1 MNKEKIFVFQDDI
14 PQDTELGETIAI
26 DTETTGLIHNRD
38 RLCLIQIC
46 GRNNICYLIKINIE
60 NGILMSKPRNLERLL
75 KDKKVLKIFH
85 YARFDIAV
93 LNNWIGDLAGPI
105 FCTKIASKLVRTYTN
120 KHGLKD
126 LCKELIGIE
135 LSKEMQS
142 SDWAQE
148 TLSEQ
153 QKIYA
158 AQDVIYLHKLYDK
171 LIFMLEREKRTK
183 IATKCFEALEAR
195 VLLDLNGWSNEDI
208 FSH

>member
-171 LIFMLEREKRTK
+171 LIFMLEREKRFE
-183 IATKCFEALEAR
+183 IFEKCMNVVPTLVDMEISGFKTTIFE
-195 VLLDLNGWSNEDI
+195 
-208 FSH
+208 H

>member
-1 MNKEKIFVFQDDI
+1 MDKEKIFVFEDDI
-14 PQDTELGETIAI
+14 PDDIDIGKTVAI
-26 DTETTGLIHNRD
+26 DTETTGLIHDRD
-38 RLCLIQIC
+38 RLCLVQLS
-46 GRNNICYLIKINIE
+46 GRNTACYLIKIKIE
-60 NGILMSKPRNLERLL
+60 NGVLVSNPKNLRIILE
-75 KDKKVLKIFH
+75 DKKILKIFH

-93 LNNWIGDLAGPI
+93 LNKWIGNMEGSV

-126 LCKELIGIE
+126 LCKELLNIE

-148 TLSEQ
+148 NLSDQ

-158 AQDVIYLHKLYDK
+158 AQDVIYLHELYDK
-171 LIFMLEREKRTK
+171 LELMLEREKRIILAK
-183 IATKCFEALEAR
+183 KCFEALDAR
-195 VLLDLNGWSNEDI
+195 VLLDLNGWLNEDI

>member
-1 MNKEKIFVFQDDI
+1 MDKEKIFVFENDI
-14 PQDTELGETIAI
+14 PDGIEIGETIAI
-26 DTETTGLIHNRD
+26 DTETTGLIHDRD
-38 RLCLIQIC
+38 RLCLVQLS
-46 GRNNICYLIKINIE
+46 GRNTACYLVKINIE
-60 NGILMSKPRNLERLL
+60 NGVLISKPKNLRLL
-75 KDKKVLKIFH
+75 IEDKNILKIFH

-93 LNNWIGDLAGPI
+93 LNKWIGNMKGRI

-126 LCKELIGIE
+126 LCKELLNIE

-148 TLSEQ
+148 DLSDQ

-158 AQDVIYLHKLYDK
+158 AQDVIYLHQLYDK
-171 LIFMLEREKRTK
+171 LELMLKREKRVNL
-183 IATKCFEALEAR
+183 AAKCFEALDAR